1 MALLKNT
8 SEIQSFLP
16 SSVTADYDRIKP
28 FLDVAD
34 DKFLK
39 KLFGNA
45 FWDEIVSENEDPQA
59 DNEELDR
66 VIEMSKRAEIH
77 LAYWKG
83 FDVLNAQIND
93 SGFHRVEDEQTK
105 SLFNYQER
113 SLKDYFKNTG
123 HDTLDVI
130 LEYLED
136 NIDETIFS
144 TWKDS
149 DACTLHRK
157 YFINSAKEFSE
168 IYDIDKSRLVFLN
181 LVPYMKSVEDK
192 EIAGITGDALVD
204 KLKTLIK
211 DGTLSDTGNEV
222 YAKLLPYIQNV
233 SAHYTILYALGRM
246 GLQFTD
252 KGSFFSEFMVA
263 GGNIEKEGYDRN
275 RVAEIKEHVSDRIA
289 FYVAKLTDYLMNN
302 REELPEYDEFL
313 GDDYE
318 PYDPMFDNSDKK
330 IHRM

>member
-16 SSVTADYDRIKP
+16 SSVSADYDRIKP

-39 KLFGNA
+39 KLFGND
-45 FWDEIVSENEDPQA
+45 FWDEIVSENEDPKA
-59 DNEELDR
+59 DDEKLDR
-66 VIEMSKRAEIH
+66 VIEMAKRAEIH

-83 FDVLNAQIND
+83 FDVLNAQID
-93 SGFHRVEDEQTK
+93 DAGFHRVEDDQTK

-113 SLKDYFKNTG
+113 NLKDYFKNTG

-136 NIDETIFS
+136 NINQNVFS
-144 TWKDS
+144 TWKNS

-157 YFINSAKEFSE
+157 YFINSAKDFSE
-168 IYDIDKSRLVFLN
+168 IYDINKSRLVFLN
-181 LVPYMKSVEDK
+181 LVPYMSFVEDK
-192 EIAGITGDALVD
+192 EIAGLIGDSLFE
-204 KLKTLIK
+204 KLKTLIA
-211 DGTLSDTGNEV
+211 DGTIEDSENDA
-222 YAKLLPYIQNV
+222 YKKLIPHIQKV
-233 SAHYTILYALGRM
+233 VAYYTVLYAVGRM
-246 GLQFTD
+246 GLHFSD

-263 GGNIEKEGYDRN
+263 GGSIEKEGYDKSRAQEV
-275 RVAEIKEHVSDRIA
+275 REHVSERIA
-289 FYVAKLTDYLMNN
+289 FYMARLSEYLLEN
-302 REELPEYDEFL
+302 RDNLPEYDDFI

-318 PYDPMFDNSDKK
+318 QYDPSFDNSDKK

>member
-16 SSVTADYDRIKP
+16 SSVSADYDRLEP
-28 FLDVAD
+28 FCNVAD

-45 FWDEIVSENEDPQA
+45 FWDEIVSENENPSA
-59 DNEELDR
+59 DNKKLDK

-93 SGFHRVEDEQTK
+93 SGFHRIEDDQTK
-105 SLFNYQER
+105 SLYNYQEKNLR
-113 SLKDYFKNTG
+113 EYFKDTG
-123 HDTLDVI
+123 HDTLDTL

-144 TWKDS
+144 TWKES

-157 YFINSAKEFSE
+157 YFINSAKDFSE

-181 LVPYMKSVEDK
+181 LVPYMKFVEDK
-192 EIAGITGDALVD
+192 EIAGLIGDSLFT
-204 KLKTLIK
+204 KMKTLIS
-211 DGTLSDTGNEV
+211 DGTISESSNAA
-222 YAKLLPYIQNV
+222 YSNLLPKIQSV
-233 SAHYTILYALGRM
+233 VAPYTVLYAIGKM
-246 GLQFTD
+246 GLRFSD
-252 KGSFFSEFMVA
+252 KGAMFSDIMDT
-263 GGNIEKEGYDRN
+263 GGNIEKQGYDDKR
-275 RVAEIKEHVSDRIA
+275 AEEVKEDLKDRIS
-289 FYVAKLTDYLMNN
+289 FYMTKLSEHLMDNKDN
-302 REELPEYDEFL
+302 LSEYADFI

-318 PYDPMFDNSDKK
+318 EYDPGFDNSDKK